1 MISEKEKELVRD
13 YVVNVCG
20 LPEREF
26 EIAKQGLDAGGWAWM
41 LDLAKDKVP
50 NDKYSIRSCL
60 TYAND

>member
-13 YVVNVCG
+13 YVFNFCG

-26 EIAKQGLDAGGWAWM
+26 DIAKQVLEEGGWEVM
-41 LDLAKDKVP
+41 LNLAKNKFP

>member
-20 LPEREF
+20 LPERSF
-26 EIAKQGLDAGGWAWM
+26 DIAKQGLNESGWEFM
-41 LDLAKDKVP
+41 LDLAKEKKQIST
-50 NDKYSIRSCL
+50 NGIRSCL